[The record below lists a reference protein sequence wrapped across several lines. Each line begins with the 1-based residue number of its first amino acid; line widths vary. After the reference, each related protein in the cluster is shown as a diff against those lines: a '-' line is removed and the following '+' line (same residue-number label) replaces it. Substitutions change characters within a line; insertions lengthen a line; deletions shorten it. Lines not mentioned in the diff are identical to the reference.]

1 MHLIE
6 GKSLYKIQLIYSPDG
21 REKKALEKVRLLI
34 YETHTCQH
42 RNYPFLAP
50 YYNILMQKIA

>member
-1 MHLIE
+1 ME
-6 GKSLYKIQLIYSPDG
+6 G
-21 REKKALEKVRLLI
+21 REKALEKVRLLI